1 MKKKEV
7 FKIYELTNPQKNIL
21 QMDQVN
27 NKCSSVS
34 HILSVMKLNSVLDTK
49 ILKKTIEKIIERND
63 SFHIHFKRNKDG
75 SYSQFF
81 ADPEKP
87 IINIHKINNEN
98 ISPIKEFYKNFELS
112 LVQLFAFGLVFTPT
126 HTYVFYKSH
135 HIIADGWG
143 MTQVAEQIKEIYS
156 KLLSGETLDNYT
168 KPSYTSLIKREQDYL
183 TSSKYKTDYAFWN
196 KYVSNLGTTRL
207 FHNDDMFQKDAIR
220 SEHLIPSTLAKDIDS
235 FCQSNSISEYAF
247 FLAILSIYFSK
258 IYNSKNMV
266 FGTPFLNRQK
276 RVNEFQS
283 TGLYIC
289 NLPLLINP
297 INNNDFLSLCRNI
310 NTTNLA
316 LFKHAN
322 FPCQQIQ
329 HLYHKNTN
337 KTDSLFEV
345 GFSYQINELHDTL
358 PDGDKGHCEWCFLG
372 EQNNPLTIHLTVL
385 NHDKLL
391 SFDYWTSCFTQ
402 KEINQMNEIIKHLIK
417 QILSGTQ
424 NISKLNVLPEEAVE
438 IIKKFNN
445 SGNIQTDNTVVN
457 IFKKIVE
464 KNPTQ
469 TALICGEETL
479 TYSELDQK
487 STNLAKFLI
496 NNKLPKGKPIVLFF
510 DKSLNMII
518 SILAVLKAGS
528 CYVPILPNENT
539 SRIEYILKDCNPF
552 CILTDSTHKETP
564 KNINSTIFTVDTI
577 EKTPK
582 VQLDTSSIL
591 PESVAYIIYTSG
603 STGNPKG
610 TMVKHTNIVNL
621 IKSIEKDNTLKASHE
636 DVCMSLLKYSFDA
649 SGIDIYTALLFGA
662 TLLLVKKEDE
672 LNPEKVLHLIEH
684 HHVTR
689 SFLIPKWI
697 EQIAYQE
704 KTGKYNLTSLRIL
717 GSGGESL
724 KPYLVQNLIKK
735 YPELKILNL
744 YGPTETTMF
753 TTCKQISK
761 EDAKSNTN
769 TIGRPIY
776 GSRLAVVNSDLEFLP
791 PNTEGELIIYE
802 DKTSIKNIAKG
813 YLNLPKQTEN
823 KFVTIY
829 NPITQENVKAYKT
842 GDIVKL
848 STKGEIEFIGRDDD
862 VVKVNGG
869 YLVALN
875 EVEKK
880 IQTLLGNDFDT
891 YPIAIPFKNT
901 KVIILFIV
909 SHETNISMYSIR
921 NYINNNISFYM
932 KPKKIIEIPEFPR
945 NSSGKIDRKK
955 LKKIAEEYM
964 SESKNRV
971 EHPRTKTEK
980 DIYKVIKKFVA
991 IDTISINDDFID
1003 DLGIDSLDL
1012 TNVYTALDKYNLE
1025 IQDIYNNP
1033 NIKELAKFIDS
1044 NQSSSDI
1051 KPNLANLSSC
1061 KITNQVRQFDM
1072 TTVLL
1077 TGVTGFLGIHILRD
1091 LLLNEK
1097 VKKIDCIIRN
1107 KINANGKKRLEKMIE
1122 YYYNSDPKLIKL
1134 IEKKV
1139 TIFNGDVTKELLGL
1153 DQKSYEQLKS
1163 EVTTVINS
1171 AANVRHFAKPD
1182 QIRKDNVKSVI
1193 YLIDFCGSSI
1203 SLAHISTL
1211 SIAGFK
1217 GSRTKDIT
1225 FNENTLY
1232 FEQEFENNPYLVSKF
1247 EAEKA
1252 VLYASNYKRLNA
1264 AIFRIGNIMPRYE
1277 DGKFQQNAT
1286 QNVFL
1291 LAMKSILDCK
1301 MIPKEF
1307 YNTSLEFSPV
1317 EECSKMIVN
1326 LISQNAGRTI
1336 YHILNNNEITILE
1349 LTTLLNRLGC
1359 DIVETDLNTFKN
1371 NINKYT
1377 DEYTKEY
1384 LLGQNLNKYS
1394 QNLTLK
1400 DLEKA
1405 KLSWHKTDTE
1415 YIKKVIKVIKSL

>member
-1 MKKKEV
+1 MMKKNV
-7 FKIYELTNPQKNIL
+7 FEFYDLTNPQKNIL

-34 HILSVMKLNSVLDTK
+34 HILSVMKLNSALVPDL
-49 ILKKTIEKIIERND
+49 LKKTIEIIIEKND
-63 SFHIHFKRNKDG
+63 SFHIHFKRNKNG
-75 SYSQFF
+75 SYVQFF
-81 ADPEKP
+81 TEPENP
-87 IINIHKINNEN
+87 TINMHFLSDEN
-98 ISPIKEFYKNFELS
+98 ISPIMEFYKNFELS
-112 LVQLFAFGLVFTPT
+112 LTDLFAFGLVFTPT
-126 HTYVFYKSH
+126 HSYVFYKSH

-156 KLLSGETLDNYT
+156 KLLLGISLDDFDR
-168 KPSYTSLIKREQDYL
+168 PSYTSLINREHDYL
-183 TSSKYKTDYAFWN
+183 LSSKYKSDYAFWD
-196 KYVSNLGTTRL
+196 KYVSSLDTSRL

-220 SEHLIPSTLAKDIDS
+220 SDHLIPSSLAEDIDS

-247 FLAILSIYFSK
+247 FLAILSIYFAK
-258 IYNSKNMV
+258 VYNSKDMV

-276 RVNEFQS
+276 RANEFKS

-289 NLPLLINP
+289 NLPLFVTLTNCGE
-297 INNNDFLSLCRNI
+297 FLSLCRNI
-310 NTTNLA
+310 NTSNLA

-329 HLYHKNTN
+329 NLYHKNTN
-337 KTDSLFEV
+337 RSDSLFEV
-345 GFSYQINELHDTL
+345 GFSYQINELHDSL

-391 SFDYWTSCFTQ
+391 SFDYWTSCFSQ
-402 KEINQMNEIIKHLIK
+402 DDINQMNDILLHLIR
-417 QILSGTQ
+417 QVLSGVLE
-424 NISKLNVLPEEAVE
+424 ISKLNVLTDSSMNL
-438 IIKKFNN
+438 IRDFNN
-445 SGNIQTDNTVVN
+445 SGDVFVDDTVVN
-457 IFKKIVE
+457 VFKSMVSKY
-464 KNPTQ
+464 PSHS
-469 TALICGEETL
+469 ALICGDESL
-479 TYSELDQK
+479 SYSELDKK
-487 STNLAKFLI
+487 SSDLAKFLVSQ
-496 NNKLPKGKPIVLFF
+496 NLPKGKPIVLFF
-510 DKSLNMII
+510 DKSFDMIV

-528 CYVPILPNENT
+528 CYVPILPNENND
-539 SRIEYILKDCNPF
+539 RIQYILSDCNPF
-552 CILTDSTHKETP
+552 CVLTDSLHQDVLKEISCP
-564 KNINSTIFTVDTI
+564 VFAVDTI
-577 EKTPK
+577 DVFPD
-582 VQLDTSSIL
+582 VCLDFSGIL

-610 TMVKHTNIVNL
+610 TMVMHTNIVNL
-621 IKSIEKDNTLKASHE
+621 IASISNDDVLHACHD

-649 SGIDIYTALLFGA
+649 SGIDIYTSLLFGA
-662 TLLLVKKEDE
+662 SLLLVKKEDE

-684 HHVTR
+684 YHVTR

-697 EQIAYQE
+697 EQIAYQD
-704 KTGKYNLTSLRIL
+704 KSGSFDLSSLRIL

-724 KPYLVQNLIKK
+724 KPYLVQNLLKK
-735 YPELKILNL
+735 YPDLKILNL

-753 TTCKQISK
+753 TTCKLVSL
-761 EDAKSNTN
+761 DDSKSNFI
-769 TIGRPIY
+769 TIGRPIF

-791 PNTEGELIIYE
+791 PNTEGELIVYE
-802 DKTSIKNIAKG
+802 DSSSIKNIAKG
-813 YLNLPKQTEN
+813 YLNLPAQTEN
-823 KFVTIY
+823 KFVSVY
-829 NPITQENVKAYKT
+829 NPVLNKVVKAYIT

-848 STKGEIEFIGRDDD
+848 STDGEIEFIGRDDD

-880 IQTLLGNDFDT
+880 IQSLLGNDFDT

-901 KVIILFIV
+901 KVIILFVV
-909 SHETNISMYSIR
+909 SNESNISMYSVR

-955 LKKIAEEYM
+955 LKKLAEQYM
-964 SESKNRV
+964 SESRNRV
-971 EHPRTKTEK
+971 EPPKTRTEK
-980 DIYKVIKKFVA
+980 DIYKVVKKFVA
-991 IDTISINDDFID
+991 LDTISINDDFID

-1012 TNVYTALDKYNLE
+1012 TNVFTALDKYNLA

-1033 NIKELAKFIDS
+1033 NIKDLAKFIDS
-1044 NQSSSDI
+1044 NHSSSDI
-1051 KPNLANLSSC
+1051 VPNLANLSSC
-1061 KITNQVRQFDM
+1061 KILNQVRPFDLS
-1072 TTVLL
+1072 TVLL
-1077 TGVTGFLGIHILRD
+1077 TGVTGFLGIHLLRD
-1091 LLLNEK
+1091 LLLNDS

-1107 KINANGKKRLEKMIE
+1107 KINANGKKRLDKMIE
-1122 YYYNSDPKLIKL
+1122 YYFDSDPTLLKLINQ
-1134 IEKKV
+1134 KV
-1139 TIFNGDVTKELLGL
+1139 TIFNGDVTKENLGL
-1153 DQKSYEQLKS
+1153 DQKNYDFLKG

-1182 QIRKDNVKSVI
+1182 QIRKDNVKSVW

-1217 GSRTKDIT
+1217 GPRTKDVV
-1225 FNENTLY
+1225 FDENTLY
-1232 FEQEFENNPYLVSKF
+1232 FDQEFESNPYLVSKF

-1252 VLYASNYKRLNA
+1252 VLYATNYKRLNA
-1264 AIFRIGNIMPRYE
+1264 SIFRIGNIMPRYE
-1277 DGKFQQNAT
+1277 DGLFQQNAS

-1317 EECSKMIVN
+1317 DECSKLIVS
-1326 LISQNAGRTI
+1326 LIAKNSPRTVF
-1336 YHILNNNEITILE
+1336 HILNNNEISIFE
-1349 LTTLLNRLGC
+1349 LTTLLNGLGC
-1359 DIVETDLNTFKN
+1359 GIVETDFDTFKN
-1371 NINKYT
+1371 NLINYT

-1384 LLGQNLNKYS
+1384 LLGQNLNSYS
-1394 QNLTLK
+1394 QDFTLR
-1400 DLEKA
+1400 DLA
-1405 KLSWHKTDTE
+1405 DLHLAWHKTDAA
-1415 YIKKVIKVIKSL
+1415 YLQKVIDVIKSL